1 MFVNAGTSVTLI
13 VFFVGMVAIHGRLSV
28 LIGADASR
36 RGVSGGLV
44 GVLTFLLAPVGLA
57 LWAWTRQRPPT
68 ADTPDQTLEIGLML
82 AALTF
87 LTATGIGFGLA
98 GKTL

>member
-13 VFFVGMVAIHGRLSV
+13 VFFVGMLAIHGRLA
-28 LIGADASR
+28 LLTAADASR

-44 GVLTFLLAPVGLA
+44 GVLTFLVAPVGLA
-57 LWAWTRQRPPT
+57 LWAWVRRRPPT
-68 ADTPDQTLEIGLML
+68 GETSDQALEIGLML

-87 LTATGIGFGLA
+87 LTATAFSFGLT
-98 GKTL
+98 GSL